1 MKEIKVEKLD
11 TIEQILS
18 KGSEED
24 ILNFIENKN
33 IWNNKIF
40 DFSDIYHLLEKESFY
55 IKLVKILKKRKV
67 YDHFIFQHSIYHGHH
82 DSLIDFLNH
91 SK

>member
-55 IKLVKILKKRKV
+55 IKLVKILKKEKSTT
-67 YDHFIFQHSIYHGHH
+67 ILSSNTLSIM
-82 DSLIDFLNH
+82 DIMIL
-91 SK
+91 